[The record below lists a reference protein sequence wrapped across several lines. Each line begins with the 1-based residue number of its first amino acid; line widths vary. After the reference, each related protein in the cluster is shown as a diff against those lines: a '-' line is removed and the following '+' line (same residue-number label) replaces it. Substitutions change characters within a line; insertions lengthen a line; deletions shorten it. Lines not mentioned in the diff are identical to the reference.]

1 MSVIVTFVNCT
12 ATAHCGLN
20 YSVPRRA
27 VFGISVGDAVFG
39 MSVGDSISLS
49 VGHGDASGFCL
60 VISVW

>member
-1 MSVIVTFVNCT
+1 MIVCD
-12 ATAHCGLN
+12 
-20 YSVPRRA
+20 A
-27 VFGISVGDAVFG
+27 VFGMSVGDAVFGMSVGDAVFG